1 MSEPGQSNPS
11 RLIAAVSLATISSV
25 FPGLASGAL
34 AVQASADFDVSEGTY
49 GWALGSF
56 FIGAAC
62 TSVPL
67 GRLAQRLG
75 PRRQLLVALAATVA
89 IQLTIAT
96 LVSSFGQMLA
106 MLVLAGVVNSGV
118 QSAVNLALT
127 QASLPRLGLA
137 IATKQAAMPGS
148 AMIGGLAVPL
158 VALTLGWRWSY
169 VLGAAMAVAAL
180 TQVRRFVL
188 PAVAVSTGVTAA
200 NVNAKTVDVHRSPSP
215 ALYGAAVVVFL
226 FAFTSGAINAWTVS
240 SGVDA
245 GLSEGVAGL
254 VISAAAGTGIIVRLL
269 IGRGIDTSSTAP
281 FRGAALVYLVGITGF
296 VLAAVRVPWLH
307 AAASLLAFGGGWVWP
322 VATNYAIVNANKSN
336 AAAATGLT
344 QTGVYIGVF
353 SAPIVTGRIID
364 AAGYSAMWLVVGA
377 VGIAAAIGAVM
388 ISPQFP
394 RSIAT

>member
-1 MSEPGQSNPS
+1 MSEPNSPNPS
-11 RLIAAVSLATISSV
+11 RLIAAVSLATIASV

-56 FIGAAC
+56 FIGAAV
-62 TSVPL
+62 TSLPL

-75 PRRQLLVALAATVA
+75 PRRQLLIGLTATVA
-89 IQLTIAT
+89 IQLTIAL

-106 MLVLAGVVNSGV
+106 MLALAGVANSGV

-148 AMIGGLAVPL
+148 AMIGGLAVPV

-169 VLGAAMAVAAL
+169 VVGAAMAAAAI
-180 TQVRRFVL
+180 TQVRSFVM
-188 PAVAVSTGVTAA
+188 PAISTPVTTTPEVRAVSAGQ
-200 NVNAKTVDVHRSPSP
+200 SPTP
-215 ALYGAAVVVFL
+215 ALYGATVVVFL

-245 GLSEGVAGL
+245 GLSEGVAGV
-254 VISAAAGTGIIVRLL
+254 VISAAAGTGIAVRLL
-269 IGRGIDTSSTAP
+269 IGSRIDASHTPP
-281 FRGAALVYLVGITGF
+281 FRAAALLYIVGIAGF
-296 VLAAVRVPWLH
+296 ALAAVRLPALH
-307 AAASLLAFGGGWVWP
+307 VAASILAFGGGWIWP
-322 VATNYAIVNANKSN
+322 VATNYAIVTANRRN

-344 QTGVYIGVF
+344 QTGVYVGVF

-364 AAGYSAMWLVVGA
+364 SAGYPTMWLVVA
-377 VGIAAAIGAVM
+377 SVGVIAAIGAV
-388 ISPQFP
+388 ILSPQFP
-394 RSIAT
+394 RPTLR